1 MNLRNKVALITG
13 GGSGIGYA
21 VARALAREGVQ
32 TILASRRVD
41 LLREKAGE
49 LSASTQTRSYAV
61 AMDVRSRKSIEAAL
75 GEVSK
80 VFPTIDILI
89 NNSGVGADANAVDL
103 REEDWDRVLETNLK
117 GAFLLTRAVLPGMM
131 TRRSGQIV
139 NIASQA
145 AIHGYARATAYCAS
159 KFGLVGFGKALQE
172 EVREYNIRVT
182 NILPAL
188 VQVPPPA
195 HDREIRKGV
204 LQVEDLAE
212 TVLFALR
219 QPDRVKIDDLG
230 LFHI

>member
-117 GAFLLTRAVLPGMM
+117 GAFLLTRAVLPGMI

-195 HDREIRKGV
+195 HDRENRKGV

>member
-1 MNLRNKVALITG
+1 MNLRNKVGLITG

-117 GAFLLTRAVLPGMM
+117 GAFLLTRAVLPGMI

-195 HDREIRKGV
+195 HDRENRKGV

>member
-1 MNLRNKVALITG
+1 MNLRNKVGLITG

>member
-21 VARALAREGVQ
+21 VARALARDGVQ

-117 GAFLLTRAVLPGMM
+117 GAFLLTRAVLPGMI

-195 HDREIRKGV
+195 HDRENRKGV

>member
-1 MNLRNKVALITG
+1 MNLRNKVGLITG

-117 GAFLLTRAVLPGMM
+117 GAFLLTRAVLPRMM

>member
-1 MNLRNKVALITG
+1 MNLRNKVGLITG

-117 GAFLLTRAVLPGMM
+117 GAFLLTRAVLPGMI

>member
-21 VARALAREGVQ
+21 VARGLAREGVQ

-80 VFPTIDILI
+80 VFTTIDILI

-117 GAFLLTRAVLPGMM
+117 GAFLLTRAVLPGMI

-195 HDREIRKGV
+195 HDRENRKGV

>member
-1 MNLRNKVALITG
+1 MNLRNKVGLITG

-21 VARALAREGVQ
+21 VARALARDGVQ

-49 LSASTQTRSYAV
+49 ISASTQTRSYAV

-117 GAFLLTRAVLPGMM
+117 GAFLLTRAVLPGMI

-195 HDREIRKGV
+195 HDRENRKGV